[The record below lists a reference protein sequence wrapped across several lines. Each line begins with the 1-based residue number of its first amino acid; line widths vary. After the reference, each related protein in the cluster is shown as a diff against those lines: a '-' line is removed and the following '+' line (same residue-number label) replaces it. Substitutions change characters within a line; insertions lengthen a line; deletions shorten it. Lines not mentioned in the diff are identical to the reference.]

1 MKDYG
6 IGRLLIAALTVGML
20 GLPYAK
26 PAVCAMGGQ
35 EAMSSE
41 CDECDESAP
50 NEGDDQSCDEFA
62 ASCMAGIAL
71 SAAVPADVPTLPISS
86 RHELLTHRRI
96 LGNLQPPLTP
106 PPRA

>member
-1 MKDYG
+1 MKDHG
-6 IGRLLIAALTVGML
+6 IGRLLIAALTVCIL
-20 GLPYAK
+20 ALPYAK

-35 EAMSSE
+35 EEMSSE
-41 CDECDESAP
+41 CDKCDEPAP
-50 NEGDDQSCDEFA
+50 KEGDDQSCDEFA

-71 SAAVPADVPTLPISS
+71 SAVAPTDVPTLPISS
-86 RHELLTHRRI
+86 GHEFLTHRRI

>member
-50 NEGDDQSCDEFA
+50 NEGDD
-62 ASCMAGIAL
+62 L
-71 SAAVPADVPTLPISS
+71 
-86 RHELLTHRRI
+86 RRI
-96 LGNLQPPLTP
+96 CRQLHGGDRPERSCAGGCSDPPDFRP
-106 PPRA
+106 ARVAYP